1 VTGADG
7 HWRRRLRIAT
17 LRRVTFRI
25 EEPGTTYH
33 INANALDGM
42 PLFRDDADRELFF
55 HLLADEVAES
65 EWTLLEYTLMTTH
78 YHLLLRIQKRTLSSG
93 FKRLQSRYARRYNKR
108 HGRRGVVWMQRFH
121 DEPIESERHLY
132 ETVRY
137 IALNAPRARM
147 VEAAEHWAWCS
158 YGSAIGLYPPDPI
171 VDEKALL
178 TLFARD
184 PAVARRRLR
193 AFVEEKDPRVR
204 WRQTRVRRL
213 SDAEK

>member
-1 VTGADG
+1 
-7 HWRRRLRIAT
+7 
-17 LRRVTFRI
+17 VTFRI
-25 EEPGTTYH
+25 EEPGAMYH

-42 PLFRDDADRELFF
+42 PLFRDDVDRELFYN
-55 HLLADEVAES
+55 LLADEIVDS

-78 YHLLLRIQKRTLSSG
+78 YHLLLRIEKCTLSSG

-121 DEPIESERHLY
+121 DELVESDRHLF
-132 ETVRY
+132 EAVRY

-147 VEAAEHWAWCS
+147 VDVPEEWAWCS
-158 YGSAIGLYPPDPI
+158 YGSAVGAYPPDPI
-171 VDEKALL
+171 VDESELL
-178 TLFARD
+178 ALFARD

-193 AFVEEKDPRVR
+193 AYVEEKDPRVR
-204 WRQTRVRRL
+204 WRQTRVRRS